1 MAKMVQ
7 VPYNY
12 DVSVPI
18 ETAQSVQGNRENPV
32 SLEALGLLVN
42 LLSYPMKWE
51 LHKTELYKRFA
62 KNKETSV
69 RSAWKD
75 LMETGYIIEFK
86 YRVGKKYEYVYYLR
100 KVPFT
105 ANEQA
110 EILENARNEHGE
122 IWGLDFQD
130 LKMESS
136 KPRANKDLILNKNT
150 ILNKDDDDKRT
161 SPPVQESSIQDVKE
175 ITTENIE
182 DIAEIEDPE
191 TIINELRAITKDD
204 LQTVSFNAVVKK
216 VMDMYIQEKIGQGN
230 FRSYLMTALTTR
242 MQELQERREQKKQD
256 KASQQPKQSYARKH
270 VKTEV
275 LPVWFQERKDATQ
288 QQQSATTD
296 NFDVELERQRLLEEL
311 NQ

>member
-7 VPYNY
+7 VPYKY

-42 LLSYPMKWE
+42 LLSYPTTWE

-69 RSAWKD
+69 RSAWKG
-75 LMETGYIIEFK
+75 LMEAGYIIEFK
-86 YRVGKKYEYVYYLR
+86 YRIGKKYEYVYYLR

-105 ANEQA
+105 AEEQA
-110 EILENARNEHGE
+110 NILENAKNEHGE
-122 IWGLDFQD
+122 VWGLDFQD

-150 ILNKDDDDKRT
+150 ILNTDDDKRT
-161 SPPVQESSIQDVKE
+161 SPHVSEISSQEVEETDVSDVA
-175 ITTENIE
+175 EN
-182 DIAEIEDPE
+182 PE
-191 TIINELRAITKDD
+191 TIIDELRAITKDD
-204 LQTVSFNAVVKK
+204 LPTVSFNAVVRK
-216 VMDMYIQEKIGQGN
+216 VMDMYQQEKIGHGN
-230 FRSYLMTALTTR
+230 FRSYLMTALTTH
-242 MQELQERREQKKQD
+242 MQDLQERRKQD
-256 KASQQPKQSYARKH
+256 KAIQPKKSYSPKH

-275 LPVWFQERKDATQ
+275 VPSWMGDRKDDTKQVSTPTNATDIDLMRQ
-288 QQQSATTD
+288 Q
-296 NFDVELERQRLLEEL
+296 LLEEL
-311 NQ
+311 RE

>member
-18 ETAQSVQGNRENPV
+18 ETAQSVQGNRENPI

-42 LLSYPMKWE
+42 LLSYPTTWE

-75 LMETGYIIEFK
+75 LMGTGYIIEFK
-86 YRVGKKYEYVYYLR
+86 YRIGKKYEYVYYLR

-105 ANEQA
+105 AEEQTN
-110 EILENARNEHGE
+110 ILENARNEYGE
-122 IWGLDFQD
+122 VWGLDFQD
-130 LKMESS
+130 LKMETS

-150 ILNKDDDDKRT
+150 ILNTDDDKRT
-161 SPPVQESSIQDVKE
+161 SPHVHNNGIQDLKEEVKE
-175 ITTENIE
+175 IN
-182 DIAEIEDPE
+182 AEVVATAEDPE
-191 TIINELRAITKDD
+191 TIVNELRALTKDD
-204 LQTVSFNAVVKK
+204 LPTVSFNAVVRK
-216 VMDMYIQEKIGQGN
+216 VTDMYEQNKIRQGN

-242 MQELQERREQKKQD
+242 MQDLQERRKQD
-256 KASQQPKQSYARKH
+256 KAIQPKKSYTPNRA
-270 VKTEV
+270 KTESV
-275 LPVWFQERKDATQ
+275 PEWFNKREKTTRPESAPIGDIDSERNK
-288 QQQSATTD
+288 
-296 NFDVELERQRLLEEL
+296 LLKEMGLL
-311 NQ
+311 N

>member
-75 LMETGYIIEFK
+75 LMEAGYIIEFK

-100 KVPFT
+100 KVTFT
-105 ANEQA
+105 ADEQA
-110 EILENARNEHGE
+110 EVLENARNEHGE

-150 ILNKDDDDKRT
+150 LLNTDDDKRT
-161 SPPVQESSIQDVKE
+161 GSRGYDSEYSVTNEDAKTNAKPATIEAPE
-175 ITTENIE
+175 ENA
-182 DIAEIEDPE
+182 IA
-191 TIINELRAITKDD
+191 IIDEMQKLTKDK
-204 LQTVSFNAVVKK
+204 LKPKSFNAVVDKVLDIKK
-216 VMDMYIQEKIGQGN
+216 QNEIGAGK
-230 FRSYLMTALTTR
+230 FRNYLMTALTNKIE
-242 MQELQERREQKKQD
+242 ELETRREQD
-256 KASQQPKQSYARKH
+256 KATPSKKSYTPKRA
-270 VKTEV
+270 KTEV
-275 LPVWFQERKDATQ
+275 LPVWFQERKNATE

-296 NFDVELERQRLLEEL
+296 DFDVELERQRLLEEL